1 MEIYH
6 QYVRLRKQ
14 FGRHPKFTDEGAEMF
29 ADIRPNEEHAR
40 EYIPRNPIITVSQCV
55 PEMSEHDANTEA
67 VILAVKA
74 MNHAEGGWPKDIDCS
89 EAEHTIR
96 CGTAAMRRHAGD
108 HAGHAGPGP
117 PTPFWEHL
125 GPSVQH

>member
-6 QYVRLRKQ
+6 QYIRLRKQ
-14 FGRHPKFTDEGAEMF
+14 FGRHPKFQDEGAEMF
-29 ADIRPNEEHAR
+29 ADIRPNEEHAK

-67 VILAVKA
+67 VILAAKA
-74 MNHAEGGWPKDIDCS
+74 MNHVEGGWPKDIDCT

-96 CGTAAMRRHAGD
+96 CGAMHALAWCFPYAAMHA
-108 HAGHAGPGP
+108 
-117 PTPFWEHL
+117 PTL
-125 GPSVQH
+125 T